1 MVGPPPSG
9 AGRVNKKRILITG
22 AAGYVGSHLGQRL
35 VREYEVLGTDLRPRT
50 DLGFE
55 VLPLDIRDHTLHRL
69 LRERRIT
76 HVVHLAAVLE
86 GGKDRERDYDIDV
99 RGTNNV
105 VESCIQAEVRHLT
118 IASSGAAYG
127 YHADNPEWIGEEQ
140 PLRASYAFAYAHHKR
155 VIEELLARY
164 RHSHPQLGQLVLR
177 IGTVLGASTNN
188 QITALFKRKRI
199 LAVRGS
205 DSRFVFVWDEDV
217 AAAIHHGIAGDRTGI
232 YNVAGDG
239 ALTIHEIAARL
250 RKPVMALPAFV
261 LRQAL
266 EIGQFFHLT
275 RYGPEQLDFLRYR
288 PVLDNRRLKEEFG
301 FVPSKSSA
309 EAFTIFAE
317 AQGRR

>member
-1 MVGPPPSG
+1 M
-9 AGRVNKKRILITG
+9 NTKRIFITG

-35 VREYEVLGTDLRPRT
+35 AGAYEVLGTDLRPRT

-55 VLPLDIRDHTLHRL
+55 VLPLDIRDTTLHRL

-105 VESCIQAEVRHLT
+105 VESCIHAGVRHIT

-127 YHADNPEWIGEEQ
+127 YFADNPEWIDETH
-140 PLRASYAFAYAHHKR
+140 PLRASYEFAYAHHKR
-155 VIEELLARY
+155 VIEDLLVRY

-177 IGTVLGASTNN
+177 IGTVLGATTSN

-205 DSRFVFVWDEDV
+205 DSRFVFAWDEDV
-217 AAAIHHGIAGDRTGI
+217 AAAIAHGIAGDRTGI

-239 ALTIHEIAARL
+239 ALTIYEIAERL
-250 RKPVMALPAFV
+250 GKPVMALPAFM

-288 PVLDNRRLKEEFG
+288 PVLSNNRLKLEFG
-301 FVPSKSSA
+301 FVPTKTSA

>member
-1 MVGPPPSG
+1 MT
-9 AGRVNKKRILITG
+9 AKRILITG
-22 AAGYVGSHLGQRL
+22 AAGYVGSHLGARL
-35 VREYEVLGTDLRPRT
+35 VRDYEVLGTDLRPRT

-55 VLPLDIRDHTLHRL
+55 VLPLDIRDNSLHRL

-99 RGTNNV
+99 RGTNHV
-105 VESCIQAEVRHLT
+105 VESCIHAEVQHVT

-127 YHADNPEWIGEEQ
+127 YLPDNPQWMSEDQ

-155 VIEELLARY
+155 VIEELLVRY
-164 RHSHPQLGQLVLR
+164 RHTHPQLGQLVLR
-177 IGTVLGASTNN
+177 IGTVLGANTDN

-199 LAVRGS
+199 LAVQGS

-217 AAAIHHGIAGDRTGI
+217 ASAIQHGIANDRTGI

-239 ALTIHEIAARL
+239 ALTIREIAARL
-250 RKPVMALPAFV
+250 RKPVVTLPAFV

-266 EIGQFFHLT
+266 AIGRFFHLT

-288 PVLDNRRLKEEFG
+288 PVLDNRRLKEDFG
-301 FVPSKSSA
+301 FVPSKTSA

-317 AQGRR
+317 AQGGH

>member
-1 MVGPPPSG
+1 MNS
-9 AGRVNKKRILITG
+9 KRILITG
-22 AAGYVGSHLGQRL
+22 AAGYVGSHLGRRL
-35 VREYEVLGTDLRPRT
+35 ARDYEVLGTDLRPRT

-55 VLPLDIRDHTLHRL
+55 VLPLDIRDNTLHRL

-105 VESCIQAEVRHLT
+105 VESCVHAEVRHIT

-127 YHADNPEWIGEEQ
+127 YHADNPEWISEDH
-140 PLRASYAFAYAHHKR
+140 PLRASYKFAYAHHKR

-164 RHSHPQLGQLVLR
+164 RHSHPRLAQLVLR
-177 IGTVLGASTNN
+177 IGTVLGATTNN

-217 AAAIHHGIAGDRTGI
+217 AGAIAHGIQGDRTGI
-232 YNVAGDG
+232 FNVAGDG
-239 ALTIHEIAARL
+239 ALSVHEMAAQL
-250 RKPVMALPAFV
+250 GKPMLQLPAFV

-301 FVPSKSSA
+301 FVPSKTSA
-309 EAFTIFAE
+309 ETFTIFAE

>member
-1 MVGPPPSG
+1 VT
-9 AGRVNKKRILITG
+9 AKRILITG
-22 AAGYVGSHLGQRL
+22 AAGYVGSHLGARL
-35 VREYEVLGTDLRPRT
+35 VRDYEVLGTDLRPRT

-55 VLPLDIRDHTLHRL
+55 VLPLDIRDNSLHRL

-99 RGTNNV
+99 RGTNHV
-105 VESCIQAEVRHLT
+105 VESCIHAEVQHVT

-127 YHADNPEWIGEEQ
+127 YLPDNPQWMSEDQ

-155 VIEELLARY
+155 VIEELLVRY
-164 RHSHPQLGQLVLR
+164 RHTHPQLGQLVLR
-177 IGTVLGASTNN
+177 IGTVLGANTDN

-199 LAVRGS
+199 LAVQGS

-217 AAAIHHGIAGDRTGI
+217 ASAIQHGIANDRTGI

-239 ALTIHEIAARL
+239 ALTIREIAARL
-250 RKPVMALPAFV
+250 RKPVVTLPAFV

-266 EIGQFFHLT
+266 AIGRFFHLT

-288 PVLDNRRLKEEFG
+288 PVLDNRRLKEDFG
-301 FVPSKSSA
+301 FVPSKTSA

-317 AQGRR
+317 AQGGH

>member
-1 MVGPPPSG
+1 MS
-9 AGRVNKKRILITG
+9 NKRILITG
-22 AAGYVGSHLGQRL
+22 AAGYVGSHLGSRL
-35 VREYEVLGTDLRPRT
+35 VREHAVLGTDLRPRT

-55 VLPLDIRDHTLHRL
+55 VMPLDIRDNSLHRL
-69 LRERRIT
+69 LRERKIT

-99 RGTNNV
+99 RGTSNV
-105 VESCIQAEVRHLT
+105 VESCIQAGVKHIT

-127 YHADNPEWIGEEQ
+127 YFADNPEWIHEDH
-140 PLRASYAFAYAHHKR
+140 PLRASYKFAYAHHKR
-155 VIEELLARY
+155 VIEELLERY

-177 IGTVLGASTNN
+177 IGTVLGANTNN

-199 LAVRGS
+199 IAIRGS

-217 AAAIHHGIAGDRTGI
+217 AAAIAHGIAGDRTGI

-239 ALTIHEIAARL
+239 ALTIYEIAERL
-250 RKPVMALPAFV
+250 RKPVLALPAFV

-266 EIGQFFHLT
+266 EIGQFFRIT

-288 PVLDNRRLKEEFG
+288 PVLDNRRLKEQFG
-301 FVPSKSSA
+301 FVPSKTSA
-309 EAFTIFAE
+309 EAFGIFAE
-317 AQGRR
+317 AQGGH

>member
-1 MVGPPPSG
+1 MSS
-9 AGRVNKKRILITG
+9 KRILITG
-22 AAGYVGSHLGQRL
+22 AAGYVGSHLGRRL
-35 VREYEVLGTDLRPRT
+35 AREYEVFGTDLRPRT

-55 VLPLDIRDHTLHRL
+55 VLQLDIRDNALHRL

-105 VESCIQAEVRHLT
+105 VESCIQAEVKHIT

-127 YHADNPEWIGEEQ
+127 YFADNPEWISEDH

-177 IGTVLGASTNN
+177 IGTVLGANTDN

-217 AAAIHHGIAGDRTGI
+217 AAAIQHGIAGNRTGI

-239 ALTIHEIAARL
+239 ALGIREIAARL
-250 RKPVMALPAFV
+250 RKPVLALPVFV

-301 FVPSKSSA
+301 FVPSKTSA

-317 AQGRR
+317 AQGGR